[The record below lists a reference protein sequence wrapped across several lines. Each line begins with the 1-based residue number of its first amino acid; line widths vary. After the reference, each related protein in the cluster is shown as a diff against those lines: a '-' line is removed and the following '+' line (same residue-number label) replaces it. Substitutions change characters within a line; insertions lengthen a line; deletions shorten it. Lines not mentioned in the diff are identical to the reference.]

1 MTPPDRQPEAAW
13 SGAQSAA
20 NDLFPRTSGPRYPG
34 FRRGRAG
41 ATDPVGFR
49 ASRAVLRDRRRL
61 GVWPAHIQPIA
72 NFAADARAKNLAA
85 AGYVWVQ
92 APSAARGP
100 FPTDARAAPSRLWAP
115 TRGRAKNLAAAGY
128 AWVQAPSAARGPF
141 PTDARAAPSRLWA
154 RTRGCAKK
162 LGPRETRGSADH
174 ARNGER
180 HQLRS
185 HASAISDPGG
195 VLMGIVRSG
204 GAWAVEVVLTLAM
217 RMRRRATR

>member
-72 NFAADARAKNLAA
+72 NFAADARARRTWQPRDTC
-85 AGYVWVQ
+85 GCRRQ
-92 APSAARGP
+92 APQE
-100 FPTDARAAPSRLWAP
+100 APSPRMPGPPHPGYGRRRAGARRTWQPRDTRGCRRQAP
-115 TRGRAKNLAAAGY
+115 REAPSPRMPGPPHPGYGRGRAGARRSWGRAKRAGPRTMPATASATNYALTRLRYRTLAASSWGLCE
-128 AWVQAPSAARGPF
+128 VEGRGQW
-141 PTDARAAPSRLWA
+141 RLFSPWL
-154 RTRGCAKK
+154 CA
-162 LGPRETRGSADH
+162 
-174 ARNGER
+174 
-180 HQLRS
+180 
-185 HASAISDPGG
+185 
-195 VLMGIVRSG
+195 
-204 GAWAVEVVLTLAM
+204 
-217 RMRRRATR
+217 